1 MQYRRLGNTDIECS
15 VVGFGVWTVTAGWW
29 GNYTADEAIRLMRKA
44 FELGITVFDTAPTY
58 GPVGYAEEITAR
70 ALGDVRD
77 RVVYSTKFGYDTEI
91 DWSYEGHR
99 ERPQRTDPAFT
110 RRAVEAS
117 LQRLQTDVIDVLQL
131 HNPKMTHIE
140 QDDLWATLEGL
151 KAEGKVRAF
160 GVSIGPK
167 IGWRD
172 EGVKAL
178 ETRRMDAFML
188 IHNLLEQD
196 PGRDFID
203 VARAANTGLMVRV
216 PHSSGLLEGQYTKD
230 TTFDESDHRSF
241 RTREGQMEG
250 LAKLDKLE
258 FLTEGMTIGQAALK
272 WLLAEPRVV
281 TTLPNIY
288 DLEQLAEFA
297 AASDKPD
304 LAAAQMARTAE
315 LAERNFGVDE
325 EPMVYKG
332 TMERVT
338 T

>member
-1 MQYRRLGNTDIECS
+1 MQYRKLGNTDIECS
-15 VVGFGVWTVTAGWW
+15 AVGFGVWTVTAGWW
-29 GNYTADEAIRLMRKA
+29 GNYTAEEAIRLMRKA

-99 ERPQRTDPAFT
+99 ERPQRTDPEFT

-117 LQRLQTDVIDVLQL
+117 LQRLETDVIDIIQL

-140 QDDLWATLEGL
+140 QDDLWATLEAL

-172 EGVKAL
+172 EGLKAL
-178 ETRRMDAFML
+178 GTRRMDAFML
-188 IHNLLEQD
+188 IHNLLEQE

-203 VARAANTGLMVRV
+203 AARATNTGLMVRV

-241 RTREGQMEG
+241 RTREWLMEG

-258 FLTEGMTIGQAALK
+258 FLSEGMTIGQAAIK
-272 WLLAEPRVV
+272 WLLAEPLV
-281 TTLPNIY
+281 TTVLPNIY
-288 DLEQLAEFA
+288 RDDQLEEFVA
-297 AASDKPD
+297 AADKPD
-304 LAAAQMARTAE
+304 LTEAQLTLVAD
-315 LAERNFGVDE
+315 LYDRNFDLVSSN
-325 EPMVYKG
+325 
-332 TMERVT
+332 
-338 T
+338 

>member
-1 MQYRRLGNTDIECS
+1 MQYRKLGNTDIECS

-29 GNYTADEAIRLMRKA
+29 GNYTAEEAIRLMRKA

-70 ALGDVRD
+70 ALGDVRN

-110 RRAVEAS
+110 RRAVDAS
-117 LQRLQTDVIDVLQL
+117 LQRLQTDVIDIIQL

-140 QDDLWATLEGL
+140 QDDLWATLEEL
-151 KAEGKVRAF
+151 KAAGKVRAY

-172 EGVKAL
+172 EGLKAL

-203 VARAANTGLMVRV
+203 AARATNTGLMVRV

-241 RTREGQMEG
+241 RTHEWLMEG

-258 FLTEGMTIGQAALK
+258 FLSEAMTIGQAAIK
-272 WLLAEPRVV
+272 WLLAEPLV
-281 TTLPNIY
+281 TTVLPNIY
-288 DLEQLAEFA
+288 RDDQLEEFVA
-297 AASDKPD
+297 AADKPD
-304 LAAAQMARTAE
+304 LTEAQLTLVAD
-315 LAERNFGVDE
+315 LYDRNFDLVSS
-325 EPMVYKG
+325 
-332 TMERVT
+332 
-338 T
+338 

>member
-1 MQYRRLGNTDIECS
+1 MHYRKLGNTDIECS

-29 GNYTADEAIRLMRKA
+29 GNYTAEEAVRLMRKA

-99 ERPQRTDPAFT
+99 ERPQRTDPDFT
-110 RRAVEAS
+110 RRGVDAS
-117 LQRLQTDVIDVLQL
+117 LQRLQTDVIDILEL

-140 QDDLWATLEGL
+140 QDDLWSTLESL
-151 KAEGKVRAF
+151 KTEGKVRAF

-172 EGVKAL
+172 EGLKAL
-178 ETRRMDAFML
+178 EMRRMDAFML

-203 VARAANTGLMVRV
+203 AARRTNTGLMVRV

-241 RTREGQMEG
+241 RTREWLMEG

-258 FLTEGMTIGQAALK
+258 FLTDGMTIGQAAIK
-272 WLLAEPRVV
+272 WLLAEPLI
-281 TTLPNIY
+281 TTVLPNIY
-288 DLEQLAEFA
+288 RDDQLEEFVA
-297 AASDKPD
+297 AADKPGLTEAQLTLVAD
-304 LAAAQMARTAE
+304 LYD
-315 LAERNFGVDE
+315 RNFDLVS
-325 EPMVYKG
+325 
-332 TMERVT
+332 R
-338 T
+338 

>member
-1 MQYRRLGNTDIECS
+1 MQYRKLGNTDIECS

-29 GNYTADEAIRLMRKA
+29 GNYTAEEAIRLMRKA

-99 ERPQRTDPAFT
+99 ERPQRTEPDFM
-110 RRAVEAS
+110 RRAVDAS
-117 LQRLQTDVIDVLQL
+117 LQRLQTDVIDILQL

-140 QDDLWATLEGL
+140 QDDLWATLEAL
-151 KAEGKVRAF
+151 KAEGKVRAY

-172 EGVKAL
+172 EGMKAL

-203 VARAANTGLMVRV
+203 AARATNTGMMVRV

-241 RTREGQMEG
+241 RTREWLMEG

-258 FLTEGMTIGQAALK
+258 FLTEGMSIGQAAIK
-272 WLLAEPRVV
+272 WLLAEPLI
-281 TTLPNIY
+281 TTVLPNIY
-288 DLEQLAEFA
+288 RDDQLEEFVA
-297 AASDKPD
+297 AADKPD
-304 LAAAQMARTAE
+304 LTEAQLTLVAD
-315 LAERNFGVDE
+315 LYDRNFDLVSSS
-325 EPMVYKG
+325 
-332 TMERVT
+332 
-338 T
+338 

>member
-1 MQYRRLGNTDIECS
+1 MQYRTLGNTDIECS

-29 GNYTADEAIRLMRKA
+29 GNYTAEEAIRLMHKA
-44 FELGITVFDTAPTY
+44 YELGITVFDTAQTY
-58 GPVGYAEEITAR
+58 GPVGYAEEIVAR
-70 ALGDVRD
+70 ALGDVRGE
-77 RVVYSTKFGYDTEI
+77 VVYCTKFGYDTEI

-110 RRAVEAS
+110 RRAVDAS
-117 LQRLQTDVIDVLQL
+117 LQRLQTDVIDILQL
-131 HNPKMTHIE
+131 HNPKMSHIE
-140 QDDLWATLEGL
+140 QDDLWSTLEDL

-172 EGVKAL
+172 EGLKAL

-203 VARAANTGLMVRV
+203 AARATNTGLMVRV

-241 RTREGQMEG
+241 RTREWLMEG
-250 LAKLDKLE
+250 LAKIEKLD
-258 FLTEGMTIGQAALK
+258 FLTDGMSIGQAAIK
-272 WLLAEPRVV
+272 WLLAEPLI
-281 TTLPNIY
+281 TTVLPNIY
-288 DLEQLAEFA
+288 RDDQLEEFA
-297 AASDKPD
+297 AAADKPD
-304 LAAAQMARTAE
+304 LTEAQRTLVAD
-315 LAERNFGVDE
+315 LYDRNFDLVASS
-325 EPMVYKG
+325 
-332 TMERVT
+332 
-338 T
+338 

>member
-1 MQYRRLGNTDIECS
+1 MQYRKLGNTDIECS

-58 GPVGYAEEITAR
+58 GPVGYAEEVTAR

-77 RVVYSTKFGYDTEI
+77 QVVYSTKFGYDTEI

-110 RRAVEAS
+110 RRAVDAS
-117 LQRLQTDVIDVLQL
+117 LQRLQTDVIDILQL

-140 QDDLWATLEGL
+140 QDDLWSTLEDL
-151 KAEGKVRAF
+151 KSEGKVRAF

-172 EGVKAL
+172 EGLKAL
-178 ETRRMDAFML
+178 ESRRMDAFML

-203 VARAANTGLMVRV
+203 AARATNTGLMVRV

-241 RTREGQMEG
+241 RTREWLMEG

-258 FLTEGMTIGQAALK
+258 FLTEGMTIGQAAIK
-272 WLLAEPRVV
+272 WLLAEPLV
-281 TTLPNIY
+281 TTVLPNIY
-288 DLEQLAEFA
+288 RDDQLEEFVA
-297 AASDKPD
+297 AADKPNLTEAQLTLVAD
-304 LAAAQMARTAE
+304 LYD
-315 LAERNFGVDE
+315 RNFDLVSN
-325 EPMVYKG
+325 
-332 TMERVT
+332 
-338 T
+338 

>member
-1 MQYRRLGNTDIECS
+1 MQYRKLGNTDIECS

-29 GNYTADEAIRLMRKA
+29 GNYTAEEAIRLMRKA

-99 ERPQRTDPAFT
+99 ERPQRTEPDFT
-110 RRAVEAS
+110 RRAVDAS
-117 LQRLQTDVIDVLQL
+117 LQRLQTDVIDIIQL

-140 QDDLWATLEGL
+140 QDDLWATLEAL
-151 KAEGKVRAF
+151 KAEGKVRAY

-172 EGVKAL
+172 EGLKAL

-203 VARAANTGLMVRV
+203 AARATNTGMMVRV

-241 RTREGQMEG
+241 RTREWLMEG

-258 FLTEGMTIGQAALK
+258 FLTEGMSIGQAAIK
-272 WLLAEPRVV
+272 WLLAEPLI
-281 TTLPNIY
+281 TTVLPNIY
-288 DLEQLAEFA
+288 RDDQLEEFIA
-297 AASDKPD
+297 AADKPD
-304 LAAAQMARTAE
+304 LTDAQLTLVAD
-315 LAERNFGVDE
+315 LYDRNFDLVSSS
-325 EPMVYKG
+325 
-332 TMERVT
+332 
-338 T
+338 

>member
-1 MQYRRLGNTDIECS
+1 MQYRKLGNTDIECS

-29 GNYTADEAIRLMRKA
+29 GNYTAEEAIRLMRKA

-110 RRAVEAS
+110 RRAVDAS
-117 LQRLQTDVIDVLQL
+117 LQRLQTDVIDILQL

-140 QDDLWATLEGL
+140 QDDLWATLEEL
-151 KAEGKVRAF
+151 KTAGKVRAY

-172 EGVKAL
+172 EGLKAL

-203 VARAANTGLMVRV
+203 AARATNTGLMVRV

-241 RTREGQMEG
+241 RTREWLMEG

-258 FLTEGMTIGQAALK
+258 FLSEEMTIGQAAIK
-272 WLLAEPRVV
+272 WLLAEPLV
-281 TTLPNIY
+281 TTVLPNIY
-288 DLEQLAEFA
+288 RDDQMEEFVA
-297 AASDKPD
+297 AADKPD
-304 LAAAQMARTAE
+304 LTEAQ
-315 LAERNFGVDE
+315 LALVADLYDRNFDLVSS
-325 EPMVYKG
+325 
-332 TMERVT
+332 
-338 T
+338 

>member
-1 MQYRRLGNTDIECS
+1 MQYRKLGNTDIECS

-29 GNYTADEAIRLMRKA
+29 GNYTAEEAIRLMRKA

-77 RVVYSTKFGYDTEI
+77 RLVYSTKFGYDTEI

-99 ERPQRTDPAFT
+99 ERPQRTDPEFT
-110 RRAVEAS
+110 RRAVDAS
-117 LQRLQTDVIDVLQL
+117 LQRLQTDVIDILQL
-131 HNPKMTHIE
+131 HNPKMSHIE
-140 QDDLWATLEGL
+140 QDDLWATLEDL
-151 KAEGKVRAF
+151 KAAGKVRAY

-172 EGVKAL
+172 EGLKAL
-178 ETRRMDAFML
+178 ETRRMGAFML

-203 VARAANTGLMVRV
+203 AARTTNTGLMVRV

-230 TTFDESDHRSF
+230 TTFEESDHRSF
-241 RTREGQMEG
+241 RTREWLMEG

-258 FLTEGMTIGQAALK
+258 FLSEAMTIGQAAIK
-272 WLLAEPRVV
+272 WLLAEPLV
-281 TTLPNIY
+281 TTVLPNIY
-288 DLEQLAEFA
+288 RDDQLEEFVA
-297 AASDKPD
+297 AADKPD
-304 LAAAQMARTAE
+304 LTEAQLTLVAD
-315 LAERNFGVDE
+315 LYDRNFDLVSS
-325 EPMVYKG
+325 
-332 TMERVT
+332 
-338 T
+338 

>member
-1 MQYRRLGNTDIECS
+1 MQYRKLGNTDIECS
-15 VVGFGVWTVTAGWW
+15 TVGFGVWTVTAGWW
-29 GNYTADEAIRLMRKA
+29 GNYTAEEAIRLMRKA

-99 ERPQRTDPAFT
+99 ERPQRTDPEFT
-110 RRAVEAS
+110 RRAVDAS
-117 LQRLQTDVIDVLQL
+117 LQRLQTDVIDIIQL

-140 QDDLWATLEGL
+140 QDDLWATLEAL

-172 EGVKAL
+172 EGLKAL
-178 ETRRMDAFML
+178 GSRRMDAFML

-203 VARAANTGLMVRV
+203 AARATNTGLMVRV
-216 PHSSGLLEGQYTKD
+216 PHSSGLLEGQYTKE

-241 RTREGQMEG
+241 RTREWLMEG

-258 FLTEGMTIGQAALK
+258 FLSDGMTIGQAAIK
-272 WLLAEPRVV
+272 WLLAEPLV
-281 TTLPNIY
+281 TTVLPNIY
-288 DLEQLAEFA
+288 RDDQLEEFVA
-297 AASDKPD
+297 AADKPD
-304 LAAAQMARTAE
+304 LTDAQLTLVAD
-315 LAERNFGVDE
+315 LYDRNFDLV
-325 EPMVYKG
+325 PSS
-332 TMERVT
+332 
-338 T
+338 

>member
-1 MQYRRLGNTDIECS
+1 MQYRKLGKTDIECS

-29 GNYTADEAIRLMRKA
+29 GNYTAEEAIRLMRKA

-77 RVVYSTKFGYDTEI
+77 RVIYSTKFGYDTEI

-99 ERPQRTDPAFT
+99 ERPQRTDPGFT
-110 RRAVEAS
+110 RRAVNAS
-117 LQRLQTDVIDVLQL
+117 LERLQTDRIDVLQL

-140 QDDLWATLEGL
+140 QDDLWSTLEDL

-172 EGVKAL
+172 EGMKAL

-203 VARAANTGLMVRV
+203 AARATNTGLMVRV

-241 RTREGQMEG
+241 RTREWLMEG

-258 FLTEGMTIGQAALK
+258 FLTEGMTIGQAAIK
-272 WLLAEPRVV
+272 WLLAEPLV
-281 TTLPNIY
+281 TTVLPNIY
-288 DLEQLAEFA
+288 RDDQLEEFIA
-297 AASDKPD
+297 AADKPD
-304 LAAAQMARTAE
+304 LTDAQLTLVAD
-315 LAERNFGVDE
+315 LYDRNFDLVSSS
-325 EPMVYKG
+325 
-332 TMERVT
+332 
-338 T
+338 

>member
-1 MQYRRLGNTDIECS
+1 MQYRKLGKTDIECS

-29 GNYTADEAIRLMRKA
+29 GNYTAEEAVRLMRKA

-99 ERPQRTDPAFT
+99 ERPQRTDPEFT
-110 RRAVEAS
+110 RRAVDAS
-117 LQRLQTDVIDVLQL
+117 LQRLQTDVIDILQL

-140 QDDLWATLEGL
+140 QDDLWSTLEDL
-151 KAEGKVRAF
+151 KVEGKVRAF

-172 EGVKAL
+172 EGLKAL

-188 IHNLLEQD
+188 IHNLLEQE

-203 VARAANTGLMVRV
+203 AARTTNTGLMVRV

-241 RTREGQMEG
+241 RTREWLMEG
-250 LAKLDKLE
+250 LAKLDQLE
-258 FLTEGMTIGQAALK
+258 FLTEGMTIGQAAIK
-272 WLLAEPRVV
+272 WLLAEPLV
-281 TTLPNIY
+281 TTVLPNIY
-288 DLEQLAEFA
+288 RDDQLEEFVTA
-297 AASDKPD
+297 ADKPD
-304 LAAAQMARTAE
+304 LTEAQLTLVAD
-315 LAERNFGVDE
+315 LYDRNFDLVS
-325 EPMVYKG
+325 KSS
-332 TMERVT
+332 
-338 T
+338 